1 MGLIINTF
9 DIRQIISY
17 LPLKS
22 ESEDQK
28 YNYQMKSLVELDEL
42 LAQTF
47 NKDKNITFNDFI
59 TCIGNKADI
68 FLLLFCYLHMAIP
81 ILDKKLTIYRKKNSS
96 IKHLISTLSSP
107 SSDKFSKG
115 SPNSVNIAFS
125 PYRSTVDKPLY
136 ISPSLFSP
144 LSEYRLK
151 HKVNSTNNNKNSMI
165 LRQLSKKS
173 INTNSS
179 SKNLEKLIVSDS
191 PDTPITKSLKTIG
204 AVKITQGGD
213 ADNKKSKDEVQGCDY
228 LTKPEK
234 SVTIYNETNL
244 SATSFL
250 KAERHNWQEIKK
262 NSNELSSLVRS
273 NNTITENPE
282 EFFKSTENNMEPTT
296 KDFKETG
303 ILEVEEEKEQEPDQ
317 EKDLKESIKY
327 SGELLKIGKKTQKL
341 KLVFLRIIDQ
351 FIYYYRSKD
360 DNIEDYKKAQYLPG
374 SFIREYQKEN
384 IEGTGF
390 HSFSIIFPSSN
401 VRFYHTDR
409 IMISEWISNLRDTIS
424 YKNFFEFFKMG
435 DTIGKGQFGIIKSGV
450 DLKTKEKIAI
460 KILTKSAIKRVQD
473 WSLIRTEIDIMK
485 HSKHPSIIK
494 FLDHYENSDYIFIV
508 MELLN
513 YGTLQNYLEKK
524 EFNISEKRAANI
536 AFQIADALDYLHK
549 YGIIHRDLKPENIL
563 INKKGNKHELKLMDF
578 GLSKII
584 GKDEKAN
591 EGCGTMAFASPEIL
605 SGQPY
610 DTSVDI
616 WSLGV
621 IIYYI
626 VSGEIPFLPKSRDY
640 DDMKNNI
647 KNHELTF
654 SIKFKGRSKEVRD
667 IIRRCMEKK
676 PENRIKIDEL
686 IKHEWFRMNLYI

>member
-1 MGLIINTF
+1 M
-9 DIRQIISY
+9 
-17 LPLKS
+17 
-22 ESEDQK
+22 
-28 YNYQMKSLVELDEL
+28 
-42 LAQTF
+42 
-47 NKDKNITFNDFI
+47 
-59 TCIGNKADI
+59 
-68 FLLLFCYLHMAIP
+68 
-81 ILDKKLTIYRKKNSS
+81 
-96 IKHLISTLSSP
+96 
-107 SSDKFSKG
+107 
-115 SPNSVNIAFS
+115 
-125 PYRSTVDKPLY
+125 
-136 ISPSLFSP
+136 
-144 LSEYRLK
+144 
-151 HKVNSTNNNKNSMI
+151 NSTNNNKNSMI

-262 NSNELSSLVRS
+262 NSNELLSLVRS
-273 NNTITENPE
+273 NNIITENPE

-460 KILTKSAIKRVQD
+460 KILTKSAIKIVQD

-485 HSKHPSIIK
+485 HSKHP
-494 FLDHYENSDYIFIV
+494 
-508 MELLN
+508 
-513 YGTLQNYLEKK
+513 
-524 EFNISEKRAANI
+524 
-536 AFQIADALDYLHK
+536 
-549 YGIIHRDLKPENIL
+549 
-563 INKKGNKHELKLMDF
+563 
-578 GLSKII
+578 LS
-584 GKDEKAN
+584 
-591 EGCGTMAFASPEIL
+591 S
-605 SGQPY
+605 S
-610 DTSVDI
+610 
-616 WSLGV
+616 
-621 IIYYI
+621 
-626 VSGEIPFLPKSRDY
+626 
-640 DDMKNNI
+640 
-647 KNHELTF
+647 
-654 SIKFKGRSKEVRD
+654 
-667 IIRRCMEKK
+667 
-676 PENRIKIDEL
+676 
-686 IKHEWFRMNLYI
+686 